1 MLGFASSYFGWEIVI
16 LFISVY
22 IKSSWGRDGGG
33 GHVETERED
42 FKDNNEE
49 NQARMEASDET
60 SKKGC
65 CQVESWQLSGR
76 YPGRK
81 GVGG

>member
-1 MLGFASSYFGWEIVI
+1 MCI
-16 LFISVY
+16 LRAHEE
-22 IKSSWGRDGGG
+22 GRGRG

-65 CQVESWQLSGR
+65 CQVES
-76 YPGRK
+76 
-81 GVGG
+81 